1 MGKMFLVATCM
12 MLAFSQLCGCD
23 SNSKEKAIKAS
34 ANAKIIEPAMIITKE
49 DAKVLTGVSFGECTV
64 KEESR
69 VGLKLC
75 VYEKDGIF
83 LQVGLTQTAFMD
95 KKSREA
101 GNTPQSI
108 FKSTKV
114 AFKDAA
120 EIDGVGDDNFLS
132 PPGLHI
138 LKGEYYM
145 TVSFGLMAKDKEK
158 LKTAGMKAVE
168 NLSKYSAQ

>member
-1 MGKMFLVATCM
+1 
-12 MLAFSQLCGCD
+12 
-23 SNSKEKAIKAS
+23 
-34 ANAKIIEPAMIITKE
+34 MIITKE
-49 DAKVLTGVSFGECTV
+49 NAKMLTGVSFGECTV
-64 KEESR
+64 KEEPR

-75 VYEKDGIF
+75 VYEKDGIL

-95 KKSREA
+95 KKTREA

-108 FKSTKV
+108 FKSTKT
-114 AFKDAA
+114 ALKDTTK
-120 EIDGVGDDNFLS
+120 IDSVGDDNFLM

-138 LKGEYYM
+138 LQGEYYM

-158 LKTAGMKAVE
+158 LKAAGMKAVE

>member
-23 SNSKEKAIKAS
+23 GTSKEKSGS
-34 ANAKIIEPAMIITKE
+34 AGTKMIEPAMIITKE
-49 DAKVLTGVSFGECTV
+49 DARALTGVSFGECTV
-64 KEESR
+64 KEEPR

-75 VYEKDGIF
+75 VYEKDGAF
-83 LQVGLTQTAFMD
+83 FQVGLTQTAFMD
-95 KKSREA
+95 KKSREG

-108 FKSTKV
+108 FKATKSAVQV
-114 AFKDAA
+114 AAK
-120 EIDGVGDDNFLS
+120 IDGVGDDNFLM

-138 LKGEYYM
+138 LKGQYYI
-145 TVSFGLMAKDKEK
+145 TVSFGLMTKDKEK
-158 LKTAGMKAVE
+158 LRAAGMKAVE